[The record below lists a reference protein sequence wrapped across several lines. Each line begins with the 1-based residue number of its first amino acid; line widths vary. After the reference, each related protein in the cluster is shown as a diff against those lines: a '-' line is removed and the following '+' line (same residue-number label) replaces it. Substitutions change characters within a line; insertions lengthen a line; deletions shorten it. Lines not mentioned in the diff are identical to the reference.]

1 MEKYRCMPGSSRL
14 PAFLNTP
21 LARWLALLIWMGLI
35 FFLSSQSKLPSPDDA
50 WLDFLFK
57 KSAHF
62 TAFGVLA
69 ALFWRVLPTSSWL
82 SLWAWLLTV
91 AYACSDEYHQSF
103 VANRHPSARDVL
115 IDACGAA
122 TALLLIWYTHRRAR
136 ASAQIRPT
144 PARAEKRLPYDA

>member
-1 MEKYRCMPGSSRL
+1 MFKLRL
-14 PAFLNTP
+14 LPTILDTP
-21 LARWLALLIWMGLI
+21 PARWLALLAWMGLI
-35 FFLSSQSKLPSPDDA
+35 FYLSSQSKLPSPDDA

-62 TAFGVLA
+62 TAFGILA
-69 ALFWRVLPTSSWL
+69 ALFWRALPGGPLL
-82 SLWAWLLTV
+82 SVWVWLLTV

-122 TALLLIWYTHRRAR
+122 TALLLIWYARRRAR
-136 ASAQIRPT
+136 ASAEAQPA
-144 PARAEKRLPYDA
+144 PARTENGMPYDA

>member
-1 MEKYRCMPGSSRL
+1 MIKRRRL
-14 PAFLNTP
+14 PAFLNAP
-21 LARWLALLIWMGLI
+21 LARWLALLAWMGLI
-35 FFLSSQSKLPSPDDA
+35 FFLSSQSKLPSPNDA

-57 KSAHF
+57 KAAHF

-69 ALFWRVLPTSSWL
+69 ALFWHALPLGPRL

-122 TALLLIWYTHRRAR
+122 TALLLIWYARRR
-136 ASAQIRPT
+136 ASAQAGPA
-144 PARAEKRLPYDA
+144 PARSESGLPYDA